1 MPRNGDSVCG
11 AIVRR
16 RKKLER
22 MSDLKR
28 RRMANVMAAA
38 MDDRAAWLLAD
49 LTDAELRRVAELM
62 FSHAD
67 GCVAQVEAERVS
79 RRMEGRAGGGK
90 DKAVAP

>member
-1 MPRNGDSVCG
+1 MPRNGDAPYG
-11 AIVRR
+11 GIVRR
-16 RKKLER
+16 RTMLER

-62 FSHAD
+62 FGHAD

-90 DKAVAP
+90 GG